1 MTISKDFQ
9 VRRGLVVNTSLLVA
23 NTQTGRVGIGI
34 DSPTSTL
41 HVSGSA
47 NITSD
52 VIVGGTLATIGPSL
66 NVTSNVVVGGTLN
79 VTGNTTIANLSAN
92 GVSAIDAENLVVSGN
107 ITAGNLIIQ
116 STLALTTLT
125 VSGNITSTNNI
136 TSSNNIVA
144 LVDVIATRN
153 TVTGNIT
160 ANGSLTVTGNVTAQ
174 NLTVSG
180 TTSITAEELVIGTV
194 KHNSYS
200 VFANTTS
207 SMEIDSFANAV
218 RSALY
223 TITANNANLD
233 SYVTTLAVTGK
244 GNLLEY
250 GNVSS
255 NGALATFSA
264 AEVSGNVRVNAAA
277 TFANTT
283 YYIYRITQG
292 L

>member
-116 STLALTTLT
+116 STLALTTLALTTLT
-125 VSGNITSTNNI
+125 VSGNI